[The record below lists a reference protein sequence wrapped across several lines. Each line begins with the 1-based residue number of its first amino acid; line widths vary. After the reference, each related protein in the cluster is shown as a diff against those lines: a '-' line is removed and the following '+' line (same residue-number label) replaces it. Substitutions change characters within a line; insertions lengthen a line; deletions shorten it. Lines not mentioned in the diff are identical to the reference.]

1 MISTNFYP
9 DNTTIG
15 GDMVI
20 TQSLPNLNLTDKTV
34 DPMAA
39 YYMGKIQ
46 SLQNFMYVGTYVHDT
61 DAGIYKL
68 EKDPSVQPD
77 WGYGYTSGG
86 SGYNQQWPYW
96 NGSKW
101 AVYSNNLCFIN
112 SMKYYKATMAAISY
126 TITCK
131 LYDFSNDQTLGT
143 GEHIRYT
150 KTEKTG
156 YFQASTNGFYKVL
169 SGTDFW
175 NVTIDGVTYQLGL
188 SNWSSS
194 GKYFDVGDNKRIY
207 ITQAT
212 RTSGNN
218 YNCIYY
224 NGNQFNLDI
233 IYSIKT
239 EGTPIT
245 WWGSRLFRAFSDLYA
260 MSTDIR
266 VERDELRTAMSYDN
280 SVSSGT
286 SQIYGIKP
294 FEVSAALVNY
304 AMSTSPTYHQDE
316 YVINSNDDLVKS
328 TGANL
333 QVNYFCD
340 LMGWL
345 KYCIDLG
352 PKWATAEKADGTAM
366 TVNNNSPEY
375 LPNTAVPLFDT
386 SNNPVGT
393 PLKAD
398 AYRDL
403 EPRLRPWQKYGY
415 DINDDDFDP
424 DSEDPSGGGD
434 PTDDTDIP
442 TKDDGKDDGTPPG
455 VDGYSSNYSM
465 TKFVTMNST
474 AWNDLKTNLSQAVAA
489 SAADPTNTSL
499 LAYKLGGWK
508 SDGTFEAANELSIMK
523 FIASARF
530 YPFDI
535 TQLVLQDN
543 SSLVDTQN
551 VKTALTFGY
560 RGASVACSNMDLNYN
575 IAMLKTM
582 TIKVPSFKGGAQD
595 NTSDVTFEEFEPFT
609 KYTLML
615 PFIGEMNIP
624 AHNAVRATIGITY
637 FIDFNSG
644 TCAALVQAAGGFNK
658 STAVI
663 GCMSGT
669 CSTGVSIAGNDA
681 VTQGDKMAAATLNK
695 QSTELALSR
704 AKFDFAYGVANSV
717 IKAGEAEVNS
727 QAKGFATGIGAVQS
741 LAQSSPDIVHGAMD
755 IESAKIGDKLADIN
769 CTQAQRSVPTLLNFG
784 SNATGNICINQP
796 CLKIERTLVV
806 RGNGYKHAY
815 GWPTYQQRKLGTIDG
830 YFECA
835 NPDVS
840 GLTSDYGAIPT
851 EIEMKMVNDALR
863 SGSIMSK

>member
-15 GDMVI
+15 DMVI
-20 TQSLPNLNLTDKTV
+20 TQSLPSLNLTDKTV

-39 YYMGKIQ
+39 YYMGNITRP
-46 SLQNFMYVGTYVHDT
+46 QNLMYVGTYVHDT
-61 DAGIYKL
+61 EAGIYKL
-68 EKDPSVQPD
+68 EKDNSVQPD
-77 WGYGYTSGG
+77 WGYGYTSSG
-86 SGYNQQWPYW
+86 SLYSQQYPIW
-96 NGSKW
+96 NSGKW
-101 AVYSNNLCFIN
+101 KINSNNFCFIN
-112 SMKYYKATMAAISY
+112 SMKYYKATMANVTY
-126 TITCK
+126 TATCK
-131 LYDFSNDQTLGT
+131 LYDFSSEQTLGT

-150 KTEKTG
+150 STVKTG
-156 YFQASTNGFYKVL
+156 YFSVSTNGFYKIL
-169 SGTDFW
+169 NDLDHWT
-175 NVTIDGVTYQLGL
+175 VTIDGVSYDIGYN
-188 SNWSSS
+188 NWSPT
-194 GKYFDVGDNKRIY
+194 GFYFDVGDNKRIY
-207 ITQAT
+207 IDQVVRA
-212 RTSGNN
+212 SGQN
-218 YNCIYY
+218 YNCVYY
-224 NGNQFNLDI
+224 NDNRFILDI
-233 IYSIKT
+233 VYSIKT
-239 EGTPIT
+239 DGTAMT
-245 WWGSRLFRAFSDLYA
+245 GMGCRVFSAFSDCHWP
-260 MSTDIR
+260 STDIR
-266 VERDELRTAMSYDN
+266 VERDELRTAMSYSY

-294 FEVSAALVNY
+294 FEVSHALVNY
-304 AMSTSPTYHQDE
+304 ANSTSPTYHQNE
-316 YVINSNDDLVKS
+316 YVLNSNDDLVKS
-328 TGANL
+328 DGTNIH
-333 QVNYFCD
+333 VNEFCD
-340 LMGWL
+340 LFGWM
-345 KYCIDLG
+345 KYCIGLG
-352 PKWATAEKADGTAM
+352 PKWATSEKADGTAM
-366 TVNNNSPEY
+366 TPNNNSYEY
-375 LPNTAVPLFDT
+375 LPNTAVPLFGS
-386 SNNPVGT
+386 SNNPLGSPHKSDT
-393 PLKAD
+393 
-398 AYRDL
+398 YRDL
-403 EPRLRPWQKYGY
+403 EPRLRPWQKYGN

-424 DSEDPSGGGD
+424 DSDDPSGGGD

-442 TKDDGKDDGTPPG
+442 TKDDGNDDGTPPG
-455 VDGYSSNYSM
+455 VVTYSSNFSM
-465 TKFVTMNST
+465 TKFVTMNSS

-535 TQLVLQDN
+535 TQLVLQD
-543 SSLVDTQN
+543 SSTLVDTQN
-551 VKTALTFGY
+551 VKAALTFGY

-575 IAMLKTM
+575 IAALKMM
-582 TIKVPSFKGGAQD
+582 TIKVPSFKGGEQD
-595 NTSDVTFEEFEPFT
+595 STSDVTFEEFEPFT

-624 AHNAVRATIGITY
+624 AHNAIRATIGIRY
-637 FIDFNSG
+637 IIDFNSG
-644 TCAALVQAAGGFNK
+644 TCAALVMATGGFNK
-658 STAVI
+658 NVEVI

-727 QAKGFATGIGAVQS
+727 SAKGFAPGIGAVQS
-741 LAQSSPDIVHGAMD
+741 LAQSAPDIVHGAMD